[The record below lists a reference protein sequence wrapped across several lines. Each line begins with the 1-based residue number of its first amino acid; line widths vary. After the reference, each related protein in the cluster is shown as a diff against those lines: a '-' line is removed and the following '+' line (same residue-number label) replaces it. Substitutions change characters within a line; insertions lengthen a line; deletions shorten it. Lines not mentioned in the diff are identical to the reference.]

1 VRIEAPMPLFAYAT
15 VGDPGPMPFDLNLSG
30 LQNGVL
36 LYLGLSSLVFM
47 VLWIVGYVRRSGVGS
62 PSSKTR
68 SSCCTGDSSLMKP

>member
-1 VRIEAPMPLFAYAT
+1 MPLFAYAT

-47 VLWIVGYVRRSGVGS
+47 VIWIVGYVRREGVGVL
-62 PSSKTR
+62 SSKTR